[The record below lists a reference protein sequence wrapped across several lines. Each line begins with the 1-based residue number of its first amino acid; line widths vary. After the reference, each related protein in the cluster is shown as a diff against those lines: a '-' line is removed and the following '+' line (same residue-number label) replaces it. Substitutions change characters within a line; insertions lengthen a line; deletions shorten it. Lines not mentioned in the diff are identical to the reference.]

1 MRILTDTGSMMTQ
14 EKANELNVT
23 LIPLQVEVNKT
34 NYRDYFDLT
43 SEEFI
48 TKIQTAVPNSS
59 QPAIG
64 DVMAAF
70 ENPEEALYIAMTS
83 GLSSTYVSAQALQ
96 QNPEYGHVSVFN
108 SMTLAGT
115 QQYLVELAARLA
127 QSHPLSEVKS
137 RLEKCLSECQS
148 YLIPVDFD
156 FLKRNGRLSPMAAL
170 MSGFLKLKPI
180 VFHKP
185 GMEKLEKFAVSR
197 TWQQAMEAIIDHMLQ
212 QQVSIRHK
220 IYISHAANL
229 AVAQQFAQRIQSRLP
244 NIDTIILPLTPVMIT
259 QGGPGCVAVQ
269 YILRDDQP

>member
-1 MRILTDTGSMMTQ
+1 MMSQ
-14 EKANELNVT
+14 EYAKDLKVT
-23 LIPLQVEVNKT
+23 LIPLQVEVNKQ
-34 NYRDYFDLT
+34 NYRDYFDIS
-43 SEEFI
+43 SETFI
-48 TKIQTAVPNSS
+48 EKIQTAIPNSS

-70 ENPEEALYIAMTS
+70 EDSEEALYIAMTS
-83 GLSSTYVSAQALQ
+83 GLSSTYVSALALQ
-96 QNPEYGHVSVFN
+96 QNPEYGHVAVFN

-127 QSHPLSEVKS
+127 SHHTLSDVKE
-137 RLEKCLSECQS
+137 RLERCLSECQS

-197 TWQQAMEAIIDHMLQ
+197 TWQQAMDAIIDHLVQ
-212 QQVSIRHK
+212 QQVTIRHK
-220 IYISHAANL
+220 IYVSHAQNQAI
-229 AVAQQFAQRIQSRLP
+229 AQQFVQRITSRIP
-244 NIDTIILPLTPVMIT
+244 GIDLTVLPLTPVMIT

-269 YILRDDQP
+269 YILKDDQP